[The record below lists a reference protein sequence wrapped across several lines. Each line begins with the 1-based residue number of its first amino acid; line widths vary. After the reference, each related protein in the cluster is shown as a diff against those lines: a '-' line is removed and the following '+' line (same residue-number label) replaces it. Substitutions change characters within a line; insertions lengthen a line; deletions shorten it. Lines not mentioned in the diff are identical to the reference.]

1 MKKLFILL
9 SIAVVF
15 SSCDPKT
22 FQAALESVLE
32 EGGGVAALSKEE
44 VGAGLKE
51 ALDIGITK
59 GAQKLSQQDGYFKSP
74 YKILLPPE
82 AQKVADRL
90 QNVPGFK
97 RLEATI
103 LEKINRGAEDA
114 AKKATPIFK
123 EAITKMTFRD
133 AFDILMGADN
143 AATNYL
149 EKSTYQNLYSEFN
162 PVIIQSLDKFKARKI
177 WSDAVNAYNK
187 IPLNQDKADPDL
199 DDYVTKRA
207 LDGLFQMVAKK
218 ELDIRRNVA
227 ARTSD
232 LLKKVFAKQD
242 NK

>member
-1 MKKLFILL
+1 MKKLFILF
-9 SIAVVF
+9 SISIVF

-22 FQAALESVLE
+22 FQDALETVLNE
-32 EGGGVAALSKEE
+32 AGTAGLTKEE

-59 GAQKLSQQDGYFKSP
+59 GAQKLSQKDGYFKSP
-74 YKILLPPE
+74 YKILLPAE
-82 AQKVADRL
+82 ARKVTDRL

-97 RLEATI
+97 QLEATI

-123 EAITKMTFRD
+123 AAIKKMTFRD
-133 AFDILMGADN
+133 AFEILMGADN
-143 AATNYL
+143 SATTYL
-149 EKSTYQNLYSEFN
+149 EKSTYQSLYREFN
-162 PVIIQSLDKFKARKI
+162 PIIIESLDKFKARKV
-177 WSDAVNAYNK
+177 WSDAVNAYNR
-187 IPLNQDKADPDL
+187 IPLVTDKADPDL